1 MNKMKYSVLF
11 LAAALILIFSSCSG
25 MMTETDDVSIDLS
38 SVISRTIEDWTAV
51 NTVKVWLVAEGTNN
65 FYDLPDGE
73 SSQEISVEDPIIE
86 LTHIPAGPVYRIYMS
101 IGDDDGTKIHKQEIC
116 NGPYQRNRRNIN

>member
-1 MNKMKYSVLF
+1 
-11 LAAALILIFSSCSG
+11 

-65 FYDLPDGE
+65 FL
-73 SSQEISVEDPIIE
+73 
-86 LTHIPAGPVYRIYMS
+86 
-101 IGDDDGTKIHKQEIC
+101 
-116 NGPYQRNRRNIN
+116 